1 MAYQCIVVPFDGS
14 DHAQSALGAASEI
27 AKGHD
32 THVHVVNVVPINIF
46 PEVAATDPVA
56 TVTPSYVTQ
65 KTYSELFD
73 DTLLN
78 IHEEMMGAIGDTLA
92 QLDEGQVTY
101 EVIAHP
107 SAVDGIIDYAS
118 DNDCDLIVMGRRGLG
133 AIRGL
138 LGSVSYGVIRATAI
152 PVLTVK

>member
-1 MAYQCIVVPFDGS
+1 MAYHCIIVPFDGS
-14 DHAQSALGAASEI
+14 DHAQSALNAACGI

-32 THVHVVNVVPINIF
+32 TQVHVVNVVPINIF
-46 PEVAATDPVA
+46 PEVAASDPAAV
-56 TVTPSYVTQ
+56 VSPSYVTQ

-73 DTLLN
+73 DTLLE
-78 IHEEMMGAIGDTLA
+78 IHAEMVNPS
-92 QLDEGQVTY
+92 QVTY

-118 DNDCDLIVMGRRGLG
+118 DHSCDLIVMGRRGLG

-138 LGSVSYGVIRATAI
+138 LGSVSYGVIRATTT